1 MSYDIPQAIKTDMM
15 MTFLALNPDMM
26 GNEDRE
32 AVEKAYSEH
41 VDYVMR
47 LGIEEL
53 QSRILFMKE
62 HAKEEEE

>member
-1 MSYDIPQAIKTDMM
+1 MSYDIPQGIRTDMM
-15 MTFLALNPDMM
+15 MTFFALYPDMM

-41 VDYVMR
+41 IDYVMR

-53 QSRILFMKE
+53 QSRILFMQE
-62 HAKEEEE
+62 HSGEAKE